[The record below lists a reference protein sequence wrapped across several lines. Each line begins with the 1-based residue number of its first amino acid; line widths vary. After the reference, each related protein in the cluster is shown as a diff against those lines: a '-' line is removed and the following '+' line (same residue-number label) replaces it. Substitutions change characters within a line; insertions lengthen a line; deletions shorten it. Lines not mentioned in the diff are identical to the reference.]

1 MMVLSKRNKISVIL
15 RGECIPC
22 VQVKLVSLAY
32 LISQEK
38 LKFQVPLLKRRR
50 RDLCKIVVRE
60 ALHVIMLIPI
70 YPASQFKT
78 IHRDYLLKDL
88 HIRQIYDIRI
98 RHVRNG
104 NCIQ

>member
-1 MMVLSKRNKISVIL
+1 M
-15 RGECIPC
+15 
-22 VQVKLVSLAY
+22 QVKLVSLAY

-38 LKFQVPLLKRRR
+38 LKFQVPLLKRR
-50 RDLCKIVVRE
+50 DLWKIVVRE
-60 ALHVIMLIPI
+60 TLHVIMLIPI

>member
-1 MMVLSKRNKISVIL
+1 M
-15 RGECIPC
+15 
-22 VQVKLVSLAY
+22 QVKLVSLAYFY

-38 LKFQVPLLKRRR
+38 LKFQVTFLKRRR
-50 RDLCKIVVRE
+50 RDLWKIVVRE